1 MGKKQGD
8 KIIPVIFRI
17 EKKGGAVVA
26 VFPTLFYHGKERWYE
41 VWCYAHVGQHS
52 EMNYTYYQFE
62 TKPATEKQY
71 AKLLKELE
79 GQGYRNLKVYK
90 KWLYGGKGY
99 KNALTQ

>member
-1 MGKKQGD
+1 
-8 KIIPVIFRI
+8 
-17 EKKGGAVVA
+17 
-26 VFPTLFYHGKERWYE
+26 
-41 VWCYAHVGQHS
+41 
-52 EMNYTYYQFE
+52 MNYIYYQFE

-79 GQGYRNLKVYK
+79 RQGYRNLKVYK